1 MTAAT
6 AQTIRTGRR
15 RTETIPQT
23 GAPKGIM
30 AEVVIRKE
38 SHGRRLRFRDD
49 YVEVPLADCNQ
60 YVRVALWDFQ
70 WLHHVMGIARRKWT
84 IGEQGEI
91 RAPMH
96 DAHHIGGRHFG
107 YDYDVGALL
116 LGLKQGDCYEM
127 DYRYSLMPDTI
138 RQVPRTRSRKKA
150 RKVQAA
156 PAKAQVTPKL

>member
-6 AQTIRTGRR
+6 PHAVCTSRR

-23 GAPKGIM
+23 GTPKGIM
-30 AEVVIRKE
+30 AEVAIRKE

-49 YVEVPLADCNQ
+49 YVEVPLSDCNQ

-70 WLHHVMGIARRKWT
+70 WLHHVMGLARRKWT
-84 IGEQGEI
+84 IGGQGEI

-96 DAHHIGGRHFG
+96 NAQRIGDRDFG

-116 LGLKQGDCYEM
+116 LSLKQGDCYEM
-127 DYRYSLMPDTI
+127 DYRFSLMPDTI

-150 RKVQAA
+150 RKARA
-156 PAKAQVTPKL
+156 